1 MVACRSRLE
10 KGENQMLIAF
20 VCFAVLLR
28 LASLAVSIRNERR
41 LKAQG
46 AVEIGAANSMAIA
59 VMHTA
64 CYLAAIAEGFLWGR
78 QAFDATALAGLAIY
92 AFAMVMLI
100 VVIRTLGRFWTVKLL
115 IAPDQVLVTNALF
128 RKVRHPNYFLNIL
141 PELVGFALV
150 LHAYYT
156 LIIGLPLYLIPLII
170 RIRQEESAMRAKFAA
185 YA

>member
-1 MVACRSRLE
+1 
-10 KGENQMLIAF
+10 MLITF

-41 LKAQG
+41 RKAQG
-46 AVEIGAANSMAIA
+46 AVEIGATNSMAIA

-64 CYLAAIAEGFLWGR
+64 FYLAAIAEGFLSGR

-92 AFAMVMLI
+92 LSAMAMLI
-100 VVIRTLGRFWTVKLL
+100 VVIGSLGRFWTVKLL
-115 IAPDQVLVTNALF
+115 IAPDHVLVTNALF

-156 LIIGLPLYLIPLII
+156 PVLD
-170 RIRQEESAMRAKFAA
+170 RKSVV
-185 YA
+185 